1 MMGPLTQRIL
11 ALTGL
16 DSKLRNVRVAA
27 GEGAL
32 AAEDRAQLLRLAWE
46 EEKRRLQLVTVLMV
60 AVMGLTTVAVAL
72 LSVAVVV
79 HFWDTPQRIAAAW
92 TVAIV
97 WAVVWL
103 GFLVWLLKVMRS
115 KSEGVELARREF
127 ARDWHWVQ
135 VQIGSRPRDPALR
148 EPRPATRDELLA
160 RMERQRERILRL
172 QNPPPGS
179 GAASPQE
186 APLSAMVTQTLREH
200 PVVTAAA
207 AIGVAVVVGPRRL
220 LRVATWAL
228 PIAVRFRRKD

>member
-1 MMGPLTQRIL
+1 MTGVLTKRLL

-16 DSKLRNVRVAA
+16 DAKLRHVRVAA

-46 EEKRRLQLVTVLMV
+46 EEKQRLHLITLLVV

-79 HFWDTPQRIAAAW
+79 HFWDTPHRSAAAW

-103 GFLVWLLKVMRS
+103 GFLLWLVKALRS
-115 KSEGVELARREF
+115 KTEGIDLARREF

-135 VQIGSRPRDPALR
+135 AQIGSRPRDPALR
-148 EPRPATRDELLA
+148 EPRPANRDELLA

-172 QNPPPGS
+172 QNPLPGS
-179 GAASPQE
+179 GASMPQE
-186 APLSAMVTQTLREH
+186 APLSQMVTQTLREH
-200 PVVTAAA
+200 PVATAAVAFGVVA
-207 AIGVAVVVGPRRL
+207 AVGPRRL
-220 LRVATWAL
+220 LRMATWAL
-228 PIAVRFRRKD
+228 PLFWKLR

>member
-1 MMGPLTQRIL
+1 MTGPLTKRLL

-16 DSKLRNVRVAA
+16 DAKLRNVRVAA

-46 EEKRRLQLVTVLMV
+46 EEKERLHLITLLVV

-79 HFWDTPQRIAAAW
+79 HFWETPHRIAAAW

-97 WAVVWL
+97 WSVVWL
-103 GFLVWLLKVMRS
+103 GFVVWLVQAMRS

-135 VQIGSRPRDPALR
+135 AQIGSRPRDPKLR
-148 EPRPATRDELLA
+148 EPRPANRDELLA
-160 RMERQRERILRL
+160 RMERQRERIVRL
-172 QNPPPGS
+172 QNPLPGS
-179 GAASPQE
+179 GASMPQE
-186 APLSAMVTQTLREH
+186 APLGQMVTQTLREH
-200 PVVTAAA
+200 PVATAAVALGVVA
-207 AIGVAVVVGPRRL
+207 AVGPRRL
-220 LRVATWAL
+220 LRVATWVL
-228 PIAVRFRRKD
+228 PIVWKLRR

>member
-1 MMGPLTQRIL
+1 MTSPLTKRLL
-11 ALTGL
+11 AFTGL

-46 EEKRRLQLVTVLMV
+46 EEKQRLHLITLLVV

-79 HFWDTPQRIAAAW
+79 HFWETPQRVTAAW

-103 GFLVWLLKVMRS
+103 GFLVWLLKVLRN
-115 KSEGVELARREF
+115 KTEGIELARREF
-127 ARDWHWVQ
+127 ARDWHWIQ
-135 VQIGSRPRDPALR
+135 AQIGSRPHDPALR

-160 RMERQRERILRL
+160 RMERQRERILSL
-172 QNPPPGS
+172 QNPPRGS

-186 APLSAMVTQTLREH
+186 AALSALVTQTVREH
-200 PVVTAAA
+200 PLATAA
-207 AIGVAVVVGPRRL
+207 VAVGVVAAVGPKRL

-228 PIAVRFRRKD
+228 PILWKLRR

>member
-1 MMGPLTQRIL
+1 MTGVLTKRLL

-16 DSKLRNVRVAA
+16 DAKLRHVRVAA

-32 AAEDRAQLLRLAWE
+32 AAEDRAQLLRMAWE
-46 EEKRRLQLVTVLMV
+46 EEKQRLHLITLLVV

-79 HFWDTPQRIAAAW
+79 HFWDTPHRSAAAW

-103 GFLVWLLKVMRS
+103 GFLLWLVKALRS
-115 KSEGVELARREF
+115 KTEGIDLARREF

-135 VQIGSRPRDPALR
+135 AQIGSRPRDPALR
-148 EPRPATRDELLA
+148 EPRPADRDELLA

-172 QNPPPGS
+172 QNPLPGS
-179 GAASPQE
+179 GASMPQE
-186 APLSAMVTQTLREH
+186 APLSQMVTQTLREH
-200 PVVTAAA
+200 PVATAAVTLGVVA
-207 AIGVAVVVGPRRL
+207 AIGPRRL
-220 LRVATWAL
+220 LRMATWAL
-228 PIAVRFRRKD
+228 PLFWKLR

>member
-1 MMGPLTQRIL
+1 MTGPLTKRLL

-16 DSKLRNVRVAA
+16 DNKLRNVRVAA

-46 EEKRRLQLVTVLMV
+46 EEKQRVHLITLLVV

-79 HFWDTPQRIAAAW
+79 HFWDTPQRVAAAW

-103 GFLVWLLKVMRS
+103 GFLVWLLKALRS
-115 KSEGVELARREF
+115 KTEGVDLVRREF
-127 ARDWHWVQ
+127 ARDWHWIQ
-135 VQIGSRPRDPALR
+135 AQIGSRPRDPALR
-148 EPRPATRDELLA
+148 EPRPANREELLA

-172 QNPPPGS
+172 QNPPAGS
-179 GAASPQE
+179 GAASPQQ
-186 APLSAMVTQTLREH
+186 APLSTMVTQTVREH
-200 PVVTAAA
+200 PVVTAAVVVGVAA
-207 AIGVAVVVGPRRL
+207 AIGPRRL
-220 LRVATWAL
+220 LRMATWAL
-228 PIAVRFRRKD
+228 PVLWRPR

>member
-1 MMGPLTQRIL
+1 MTGLLTQRIL
-11 ALTGL
+11 AFTGL
-16 DSKLRNVRVAA
+16 NRKLRNIRVAA

-46 EEKRRLQLVTVLMV
+46 EEKRRLHLITLLVV

-79 HFWDTPQRIAAAW
+79 HFWDTPQRVAAAW

-97 WAVVWL
+97 WAVIWL
-103 GFLVWLLKVMRS
+103 GFLVWLLNALRS
-115 KSEGVELARREF
+115 KSEGFEMARHEF

-135 VQIGSRPRDPALR
+135 AQIGSRPRDPALR
-148 EPRPATRDELLA
+148 EPRPANRDELLA
-160 RMERQRERILRL
+160 RMERQRERILTL

-179 GAASPQE
+179 GAASSKE
-186 APLSAMVTQTLREH
+186 VPLSELLTQTVREH
-200 PVVTAAA
+200 PMVTAAVA
-207 AIGVAVVVGPRRL
+207 AGVVAAVGPRRL

-228 PIAVRFRRKD
+228 PLIWKLRR

>member
-1 MMGPLTQRIL
+1 MTSPLTKRIL
-11 ALTGL
+11 AFTGL
-16 DSKLRNVRVAA
+16 DSKLRNVRVAT

-46 EEKRRLQLVTVLMV
+46 EEKERLHLITLLVI

-79 HFWDTPQRIAAAW
+79 HFWDTPQRVAAAW

-103 GFLVWLLKVMRS
+103 GFLVWLLKALRS
-115 KSEGVELARREF
+115 KSQGIELARHEF
-127 ARDWHWVQ
+127 ARDWHWIQ
-135 VQIGSRPRDPALR
+135 AQIGSRPRDPALR

-160 RMERQRERILRL
+160 RIERQRERILTL
-172 QNPPPGS
+172 QNPPRGS
-179 GAASPQE
+179 GAASPSQP
-186 APLSAMVTQTLREH
+186 PLSTLVTQTVREH
-200 PVVTAAA
+200 PLATAAVA
-207 AIGVAVVVGPRRL
+207 AGVVAAVGPRRL

-228 PIAVRFRRKD
+228 PILWKLRR

>member
-1 MMGPLTQRIL
+1 MTGVLTKRLL

-16 DSKLRNVRVAA
+16 DAKLRHVRVAA

-32 AAEDRAQLLRLAWE
+32 AAEDRAQLLRMAWE
-46 EEKRRLQLVTVLMV
+46 EEKQRLHLITLLVV

-79 HFWDTPQRIAAAW
+79 HFWDTPHRSAAAW

-103 GFLVWLLKVMRS
+103 GFLIWLVKALRS
-115 KSEGVELARREF
+115 KTEGIEMARHEF

-135 VQIGSRPRDPALR
+135 AQIGSRPRDPALR
-148 EPRPATRDELLA
+148 EPRPANRDELLA
-160 RMERQRERILRL
+160 RMERQRERIQRL
-172 QNPPPGS
+172 QNPLPGS
-179 GAASPQE
+179 GASMPQE
-186 APLSAMVTQTLREH
+186 APLSQMVTQTMREH
-200 PVVTAAA
+200 PVATAAVALGVVA
-207 AIGVAVVVGPRRL
+207 AVGPKRL

-228 PIAVRFRRKD
+228 PIFWKLR

>member
-1 MMGPLTQRIL
+1 MSGQLTKRLL

-16 DSKLRNVRVAA
+16 DAKLRNVRVAA

-32 AAEDRAQLLRLAWE
+32 AAEDRAQLIRLAWE
-46 EEKRRLQLVTVLMV
+46 EEKERLHLITLLVV

-79 HFWDTPQRIAAAW
+79 HFWDTPQRVAAAW

-97 WAVVWL
+97 WSVVWL
-103 GFLVWLLKVMRS
+103 GFVIWLLKVLRS
-115 KSEGVELARREF
+115 KAAGVELARREF

-135 VQIGSRPRDPALR
+135 AQIGSRPRDPALR
-148 EPRPATRDELLA
+148 EPRPADRDELLG

-186 APLSAMVTQTLREH
+186 VPLSTMVTQTVREH
-200 PVVTAAA
+200 PVATAAVAVGVAA
-207 AIGVAVVVGPRRL
+207 AIGPRRL
-220 LRVATWAL
+220 LRMATWAL
-228 PIAVRFRRKD
+228 PVLWRLR